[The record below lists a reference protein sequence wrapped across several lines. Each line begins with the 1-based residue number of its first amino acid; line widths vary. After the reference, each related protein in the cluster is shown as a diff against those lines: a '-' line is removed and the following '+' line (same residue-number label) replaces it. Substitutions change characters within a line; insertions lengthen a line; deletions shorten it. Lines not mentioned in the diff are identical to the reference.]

1 MNGFTA
7 WLSQLRLD
15 TLWQTALIVAAS
27 LLCITFHEVSHGYV
41 AWRLG
46 DPTAKRAGRLSL
58 NPLRHI
64 DLTGLL
70 MMAIFRFG
78 WAKPV
83 PIDPRYFKNRKAGMA
98 LTALAGPLSNV
109 LLSLLALIVMEI
121 LGVLYAK
128 HPGNVLYILWL
139 FFLYLSSMSAGL
151 AVFNIFPIP
160 PLDGSKVVFSFLPDR
175 LYWKLMRYE
184 RYGMLL
190 LAALLFFGVIDTPLG
205 VLRDGLWN
213 GLDAAAC
220 ALVGLFT

>member
-1 MNGFTA
+1 
-7 WLSQLRLD
+7 
-15 TLWQTALIVAAS
+15 
-27 LLCITFHEVSHGYV
+27 
-41 AWRLG
+41 
-46 DPTAKRAGRLSL
+46 
-58 NPLRHI
+58 
-64 DLTGLL
+64 
-70 MMAIFRFG
+70 
-78 WAKPV
+78 
-83 PIDPRYFKNRKAGMA
+83 
-98 LTALAGPLSNV
+98 
-109 LLSLLALIVMEI
+109 
-121 LGVLYAK
+121 
-128 HPGNVLYILWL
+128 
-139 FFLYLSSMSAGL
+139 MSAGL

>member
-46 DPTAKRAGRLSL
+46 DPTAKCAGRLSL

>member
-15 TLWQTALIVAAS
+15 TLWQTALIIAAS

-128 HPGNVLYILWL
+128 HPGSVLYILWL

>member
-109 LLSLLALIVMEI
+109 LLSLLALIIMEI

>member
-184 RYGMLL
+184 RYGMLF